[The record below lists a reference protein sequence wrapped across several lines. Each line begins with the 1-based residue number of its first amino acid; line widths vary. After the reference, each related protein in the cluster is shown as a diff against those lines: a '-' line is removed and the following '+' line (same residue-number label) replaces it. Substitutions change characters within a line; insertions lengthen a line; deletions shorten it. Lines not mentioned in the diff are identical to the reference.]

1 MILIGCTEAVVQFSD
16 QVTHFGRCLDRSF
29 DRDAHRASADVS
41 VFHGLAFS
49 ALDGVCSVIRLLTNG
64 DDADG

>member
-1 MILIGCTEAVVQFSD
+1 MLLTGRTEDVVQFPD

-29 DRDAHRASADVS
+29 DRDAHRARADVS

-49 ALDGVCSVIRLLTNG
+49 SLDGVCSVTRLQTNG